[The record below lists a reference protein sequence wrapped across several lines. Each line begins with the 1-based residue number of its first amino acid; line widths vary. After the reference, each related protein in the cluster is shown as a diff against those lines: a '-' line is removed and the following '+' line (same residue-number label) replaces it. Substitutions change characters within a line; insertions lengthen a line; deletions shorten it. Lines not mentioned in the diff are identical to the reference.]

1 MTATYSFQHKPIII
15 MCERP
20 GSVIITLDI
29 STLQDDIGL
38 IQLKLVATFP
48 VLKSQ
53 V

>member
-1 MTATYSFQHKPIII
+1 
-15 MCERP
+15 MCEFK
-20 GSVIITLDI
+20 GLEQFIITLDI
-29 STLQDDIGL
+29 STQQNNIGL